1 MLNRLNTCELGVFSM
16 MNLLGWSSWSRI
28 VSCEAL
34 NDVEDESVNLAVEG
48 QLASH
53 LSLAAHSLR
62 SVRGLRERGKS
73 WKPDETRVFVD
84 FFTFME
90 NREQLSGSLTGDGKA
105 GTLWY
110 MGLDLQYSWAFIQIL
125 PRRTSLHWELCHMMS
140 MFFSS
145 PMQRHIRDD
154 MVRQVLSQQAPYLY
168 REKKKAFSDV
178 SGVDVR
184 SMACGS
190 WLHLRQ
196 ALRPGWAEAGI
207 VRRHD
212 GLHCEL
218 CGQGPMNTHV
228 PWPW

>member
-168 REKKKAFSDV
+168 REKKNRHFQTFQVLMFDPWH
-178 SGVDVR
+178 VDPGFISVR
-184 SMACGS
+184 
-190 WLHLRQ
+190 L
-196 ALRPGWAEAGI
+196 
-207 VRRHD
+207 
-212 GLHCEL
+212 
-218 CGQGPMNTHV
+218 
-228 PWPW
+228 

>member
-16 MNLLGWSSWSRI
+16 MNLYGWSSWSRI

-62 SVRGLRERGKS
+62 SVRGLRERSKS

-90 NREQLSGSLTGDGKA
+90 KRESLSGSLTGDRKA

-110 MGLDLQYSWAFIQIL
+110 MGLDLRFCRDARLFTGNYVIWCPWFFHRPCNGISVMTWWDKFFCNKL
-125 PRRTSLHWELCHMMS
+125 RTCT
-140 MFFSS
+140 
-145 PMQRHIRDD
+145 
-154 MVRQVLSQQAPYLY
+154 A
-168 REKKKAFSDV
+168 KKKQTFSDV
-178 SGVDVR
+178 SGVDTL
-184 SMACGS
+184 
-190 WLHLRQ
+190 WWTNIL
-196 ALRPGWAEAGI
+196 
-207 VRRHD
+207 
-212 GLHCEL
+212 
-218 CGQGPMNTHV
+218 
-228 PWPW
+228 PWKITMFNGKIHYFYGHFQ